1 MLPSQLDF
9 TLVRSH
15 LSSKAIMQRAIARIL
30 QDSYQYQLIHPN
42 QPETIQKAIAFI
54 DHITNLTKQL
64 RYVLSSQFDFT
75 LVRSHLSSKAIVQK
89 AIAHI
94 LQDSYQYKLV
104 HPHHPDTVRKAI
116 AFIERITNPTNQL
129 K

>member
-75 LVRSHLSSKAIVQK
+75 LVRWFAPQRLLCKKESPIFFKIV
-89 AIAHI
+89 INI
-94 LQDSYQYKLV
+94 S
-104 HPHHPDTVRKAI
+104 
-116 AFIERITNPTNQL
+116 
-129 K
+129 